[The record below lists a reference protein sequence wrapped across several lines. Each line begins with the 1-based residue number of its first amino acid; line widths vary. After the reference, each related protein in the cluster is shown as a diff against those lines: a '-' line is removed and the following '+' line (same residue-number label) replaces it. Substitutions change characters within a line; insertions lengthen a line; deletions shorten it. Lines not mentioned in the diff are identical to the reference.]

1 MMPETWGLSPGFRF
15 IVTDVG
21 STTTKA
27 ILFQR
32 KDTNWEFLFE
42 ESPTTV
48 EKPCE
53 DVTIGVLRAI
63 RALEQASG
71 ETLLSEGR
79 PTVPYL
85 STSSA
90 GGGLAMVVTGLVQD
104 ITAESADR
112 VALGAG
118 AIVQEIVAM
127 NDGRSPYRKIEDL
140 RRLRPDMV
148 LLAGGFDGDALSG
161 PVFLAELLLE
171 AGLHPKLNPNAKLP
185 VIYAGNSHAV
195 EFVRRA
201 LDERF
206 MFHPVP
212 NLRPTADRENFEPAR
227 DAIQELFMN
236 HVMSQAPGYERLK
249 GWVAAPIVPTPAGFA
264 MILALVSK
272 ELKTRVLAIDV
283 GGATTDVFTADN
295 GSVFRTVSANLGL
308 SYSIMNVAAAHGVGE
323 IRKLLDLD
331 MSEIELWNRIGNKH
345 VNPTRLA
352 ANDRDMRVEWAVAST
367 AIREAVRAHFEVM
380 AAGAHLPPAPQMDVN
395 DILRDPPKPIL
406 TRPSYGLKDY
416 GMVIGSGGILSH
428 SPRDA
433 SAKILM
439 DGLELSPETLLAV
452 DSAFMF
458 PHLGVLSEV
467 NPELAHELF
476 FKLGI
481 VQLGKADRKRAFPS
495 DYLPPARLEAR
506 SENCEERIVK
516 CEENGPES
524 DVRSLGVFHGRIE
537 LRREL
542 AIPGQVLV
550 KTGDRTQP
558 DTLLARSTRQF
569 LRPFFLHV
577 AAGIHVPPAEL
588 DKHLLK
594 RVGDEVEFD
603 EAIASRTR
611 RWMSAE
617 TFHSPVEGRIE
628 KILPDG
634 VLVVREKPEKARE
647 YTVVDVARELD
658 MEPDRIKPYLKVK
671 PGDELEREQWIAAIV
686 ESGGIKLCKSPVRG
700 KVNRIDWKLGMV
712 IIEPLLEELE
722 VYSWL
727 PGVVETV
734 TDKGCVVW
742 AQGTVIQGV
751 WGTGGERHGRMQNAE
766 CRIQNAEYGSNP
778 RIPDSLNPLP
788 GAVVVADFADAK
800 MLARL
805 KEARVAGL
813 IAGGV
818 NLQDVLDPCPGFT
831 VVVLQGFGEQKI
843 APDVL
848 DRLKGHEGKLALLDG
863 TTQLRVGVKRPQV
876 ILPES

>member
-1 MMPETWGLSPGFRF
+1 MMPETWGLSPGLRF

-27 ILFQR
+27 ILFRRRGPDWQ
-32 KDTNWEFLFE
+32 FLFE

-48 EKPCE
+48 EKPYE
-53 DVTIGVLRAI
+53 DVTIGVIRAI
-63 RALEQASG
+63 QALEQASG

-79 PTVPYL
+79 PAVPYL

-171 AGLHPKLNPNAKLP
+171 AGLHPKLNPDAKLP

-264 MILALVSK
+264 MILSLVSK

-295 GSVFRTVSANLGL
+295 GNVFRTVSANLGL
-308 SYSIMNVAAAHGVGE
+308 SYSIMNVAAAHGAGE

-352 ANDRDMRVEWAVAST
+352 ANVQDMRVEWAVAST

-380 AAGAHLPPAPQMDVN
+380 ATGAHLPPAPQMDVN

-406 TRPSYGLKDY
+406 TRPSYGLRDY
-416 GMVIGSGGILSH
+416 GLVIGSGGILSH

-433 SAKILM
+433 AARILM
-439 DGLELSPETLLAV
+439 DGLELSPETALAV

-467 NPELAHELF
+467 NPELARELF

-481 VQLGKADRKRAFPS
+481 VQLGEADRKRAFPG
-495 DYLPPARLEAR
+495 DYLPPARKGEPEREAR
-506 SENCEERIVK
+506 
-516 CEENGPES
+516 
-524 DVRSLGVFHGRIE
+524 VFQGRIE

-594 RVGDEVEFD
+594 KVGDEVEFD

-727 PGVVETV
+727 PGTVEAV
-734 TDKGCVVW
+734 TDKGCMVV

-751 WGTGGERHGRMQNAE
+751 WGTGGERYGRMQNAE
-766 CRIQNAEYGSNP
+766 CRIQNAESRQNP
-778 RIPDSLNPLP
+778 RTLEPLNPLP
-788 GAVVVADFADAK
+788 GSVVVADFADAK

-805 KEARVAGL
+805 KERRVSGL
-813 IAGGV
+813 ITGGV

-876 ILPES
+876 ILPAD

>member
-1 MMPETWGLSPGFRF
+1 MSETWRLSEVSRF

-27 ILFQR
+27 ILFR
-32 KDTNWEFLFE
+32 RRDTNWEFLFE

-63 RALEQASG
+63 RALEQVSG
-71 ETLLSEGR
+71 ETLLCEGR
-79 PTVPYL
+79 PNVPYL

-171 AGLHPKLNPNAKLP
+171 AGLHPKLNPDAKLP

-195 EFVRRA
+195 EFVRQA

-206 MFHPVP
+206 MFHPVS

-295 GSVFRTVSANLGL
+295 GNVFRTVSANLGL

-323 IRKLLDLD
+323 IRKLLELD

-345 VNPTRLA
+345 VNPTGLA
-352 ANDRDMRVEWAVAST
+352 ANDQDMRVEWAVAAI

-380 AAGAHLPPAPQMDVN
+380 ATGAHLPPAPQMDVN
-395 DILRDPPKPIL
+395 DILRDPPRPKL
-406 TRPSYGLKDY
+406 TRPSYGLRDY

-433 SAKILM
+433 AARILM
-439 DGLELSPETLLAV
+439 DGLELSPETALAV

-467 NPELAHELF
+467 NPKLAHELF

-481 VQLGKADRKRAFPS
+481 VRLGKADRKRSFPA
-495 DYLPPARLEAR
+495 DYLPPARTGEPEREAR
-506 SENCEERIVK
+506 VYQ
-516 CEENGPES
+516 
-524 DVRSLGVFHGRIE
+524 GRIE

-594 RVGDEVEFD
+594 KVGDEVEYG
-603 EAIASRTR
+603 EAIAGRTR

-686 ESGGIKLCKSPVRG
+686 EPGNIKLCKSPVRG

-727 PGVVETV
+727 PGIVETV

-751 WGTGGERHGRMQNAE
+751 WGTGGERYGRMQNAE
-766 CRIQNAEYGSNP
+766 CRIQNAEYGTNP

-788 GAVVVADFADAK
+788 GAVVVSDFADAK

-805 KEARVAGL
+805 KERQVAGL

-818 NLQDVLDPCPGFT
+818 NLRDVLDPCPGFT

-843 APDVL
+843 APEAL
-848 DRLKGHEGKLALLDG
+848 DLLKAHEGKLALLDG

-876 ILPES
+876 ILPAD

>member
-1 MMPETWGLSPGFRF
+1 MTTDYSLFTAQGAPHSTETMPGQRQGGSTSGRWQPFEDARF

-32 KDTNWEFLFE
+32 KGPDWHFLFE

-48 EKPCE
+48 EKPHE
-53 DVTIGVLRAI
+53 DVTIGVVRAI
-63 RALEQASG
+63 RALERASG
-71 ETLLSEGR
+71 ETLLSEGK
-79 PTVPYL
+79 PAVPYL

-90 GGGLAMVVTGLVQD
+90 GGGLAMVVTGLVED

-140 RRLRPDMV
+140 KRLRPDMI

-171 AGLHPKLNPNAKLP
+171 AGLHPKLNPEARLP
-185 VIYAGNSHAV
+185 VVYAGNVHAR
-195 EFVRRA
+195 EFVRQS
-201 LDERF
+201 LDDRF
-206 MFHPVP
+206 VFHPVP
-212 NLRPTADRENFEPAR
+212 NLRPSGDRENFEPAR
-227 DAIQELFMN
+227 DAIHELFMT

-249 GWVAAPIVPTPAGFA
+249 SWVAAPIVPTPAGFA
-264 MILALVSK
+264 MILSLVSK

-295 GSVFRTVSANLGL
+295 GQVFRTVSANLGL
-308 SYSIMNVAAAHGVGE
+308 SYSIMNVAVLHGVDG
-323 IRKLLDLD
+323 IRKLLDLE
-331 MSEIELWNRIGNKH
+331 MGETELWNRIGNKH
-345 VNPTRLA
+345 INPTRLA
-352 ANDRDMRVEWAVAST
+352 ENDRDMRVEWAVAAT
-367 AIREAVRAHFEVM
+367 AIREAVDAHLKVM
-380 AAGAHLPPAPQMDVN
+380 QGSAHLPSAPQMDVN
-395 DILRDPPKPIL
+395 DILRDPPRPML
-406 TRPSYGLKDY
+406 TRPSYRLSDY
-416 GMVIGSGGILSH
+416 GMVIGSGGILCH

-433 SAKILM
+433 AARILM
-439 DGLELSPETLLAV
+439 DGLELSRETALAV

-481 VQLGKADRKRAFPS
+481 VQLGKADRKRLFPA
-495 DYLPPARLEAR
+495 DYLPPPRTGEPESEAR
-506 SENCEERIVK
+506 
-516 CEENGPES
+516 
-524 DVRSLGVFHGRIE
+524 VFQGRIE

-542 AIPGQVLV
+542 AVPGQVLV
-550 KTGDRTQP
+550 RTGERTQP
-558 DTLLARSTRQF
+558 DTLIARSTRQF

-588 DKHLLK
+588 DKYLLK
-594 RVGDEVEFD
+594 KVGDEVELD
-603 EAIASRTR
+603 DAIASRHR
-611 RWMSAE
+611 RWMPAE
-617 TFHSPVEGRIE
+617 TFRSPVEGRIE

-634 VLVVREKPEKARE
+634 VLVVRERPEKARE
-647 YTVVDVARELD
+647 YTTVDVARELGL
-658 MEPDRIKPYLKVK
+658 EPYEIKPYLKVK

-686 ESGGIKLCKSPVRG
+686 MPGSVKLSKSPVRG
-700 KVNRIDWKLGMV
+700 KVNRIEWKMGMV

-734 TDKGCVVW
+734 TDKGCMVVSR
-742 AQGTVIQGV
+742 GTIIQGV
-751 WGTGGERHGRMQNAE
+751 WGTGGEAFGRLKIAECRMQNAE
-766 CRIQNAEYGSNP
+766 YER
-778 RIPDSLNPLP
+778 
-788 GAVVVADFADAK
+788 GAVIVSDFADAK

-805 KEARVAGL
+805 KEERVAGL
-813 IAGGV
+813 IVGGV
-818 NLQDVLDPCPGFT
+818 NLQDVLDPHPGFT

-843 APDVL
+843 APETL
-848 DRLKGHEGKLALLDG
+848 DLLKAHEGKLALLDG

-876 ILPES
+876 ILPEG

>member
-1 MMPETWGLSPGFRF
+1 V
-15 IVTDVG
+15 VTDVG

-27 ILFQR
+27 ILFRR
-32 KDTNWEFLFE
+32 KGTDWQFLFE

-48 EKPCE
+48 EKPYE

-140 RRLRPDMV
+140 KRLRPDMV

-171 AGLHPKLNPNAKLP
+171 AGLHPKLNPDAKLP
-185 VIYAGNSHAV
+185 VIYAGNSHAL

-201 LDERF
+201 LDDRF

-212 NLRPTADRENFEPAR
+212 NLRPTGDRENFEPTR
-227 DAIQELFMN
+227 DAIHELFMN

-264 MILALVSK
+264 MILGLVSK

-295 GSVFRTVSANLGL
+295 GSIFRTVSANLGL
-308 SYSIMNVAAAHGVGE
+308 SYSIMNVAMLSGVGE

-331 MSEIELWNRIGNKH
+331 MSETELWNRIGNKH
-345 VNPTRLA
+345 INPTRLA
-352 ANDRDMRVEWAVAST
+352 DNARDMRVEWAVASI
-367 AIREAVRAHFEVM
+367 AIREAVQTHFKVM
-380 AAGAHLPPAPQMDVN
+380 QGSAHLPAQPQLDVN

-406 TRPSYGLKDY
+406 TRPSYGLRDY

-433 SAKILM
+433 AARILM
-439 DGLELSPETLLAV
+439 DGLELSPGTALAV

-481 VQLGKADRKRAFPS
+481 VQLGKADPKRVFPA
-495 DYLPPARLEAR
+495 DYLPPARTKVRSANCEVR
-506 SENCEERIVK
+506 SEK
-516 CEENGPES
+516 CEENNPQS
-524 DVRSLGVFHGRIE
+524 SVRSSQSEVRSAEVFQGRIE

-550 KTGDRTQP
+550 KAGDRTQP

-577 AAGIHVPPAEL
+577 AAGIHVAPAEL
-588 DKHLLK
+588 GKYMLK
-594 RVGDEVEFD
+594 KVGDEVEFG
-603 EAIASRTR
+603 EAIAGRPR

-647 YTVVDVARELD
+647 YTTVDVARELD
-658 MEPDRIKPYLKVK
+658 MEPEKIKPYVKVK
-671 PGDELEREQWIAAIV
+671 PGDELDRGQWIAAV
-686 ESGGIKLCKSPVRG
+686 TEHLPFKLCTSPVRG
-700 KVNRIDWKLGMV
+700 KVNRIEWKMGMV

-727 PGVVETV
+727 PGTVETV
-734 TDKGCVVW
+734 TDKGCLVA
-742 AQGTVIQGV
+742 AQGTIIQGV
-751 WGTGGERHGRMQNAE
+751 WGTGGERHGRMQIAD

-778 RIPDSLNPLP
+778 RILESLNPLP
-788 GAVVVADFADAK
+788 GAVVVSDFADAK

-805 KEARVAGL
+805 KERRVAGL
-813 IAGGV
+813 IVGGV

-831 VVVLQGFGEQKI
+831 VAVLQGFGEQKI
-843 APDVL
+843 APEVL
-848 DRLKGHEGKLALLDG
+848 DLLKRHEGKLALLDG
-863 TTQLRVGVKRPQV
+863 TTQLRVGVKRPRV
-876 ILPES
+876 VLPEN

>member
-1 MMPETWGLSPGFRF
+1 MTPETWGLSLGFRF
-15 IVTDVG
+15 VVTDVG

-27 ILFQR
+27 ILFRR
-32 KDTNWEFLFE
+32 KGTDWEFRFE
-42 ESPTTV
+42 ESGTTV
-48 EKPCE
+48 EKPYE
-53 DVTIGVLRAI
+53 DVTIGVIRAI
-63 RALEQASG
+63 QALEQASG
-71 ETLLSEGR
+71 EALLSEGK

-140 RRLRPDMV
+140 KRLRPDMV

-171 AGLHPKLNPNAKLP
+171 AGLHPKLNPDAKLP
-185 VIYAGNSHAV
+185 VIYAGNSHAL

-212 NLRPTADRENFEPAR
+212 NLRPSGDRENFEPAR
-227 DAIQELFMN
+227 DAIHELFMN

-264 MILALVSK
+264 MILGLVSK
-272 ELKTRVLAIDV
+272 ELATRVLAIDI

-308 SYSIMNVAAAHGVGE
+308 SYSIMNVAELHGVGQ
-323 IRKLLDLD
+323 IRKLLELD
-331 MSEIELWNRIGNKH
+331 MSETELWNRIGNKH
-345 VNPTRLA
+345 INPTRLA
-352 ANDRDMRVEWAVAST
+352 ANDRDMKVEWAVASI
-367 AIREAVRAHFEVM
+367 AIREAVQAHLAVM
-380 AAGAHLPPAPQMDVN
+380 QASAHLPHQPQMDVN
-395 DILRDPPKPIL
+395 DILRDPPKPL
-406 TRPSYGLKDY
+406 MTRPAYGLKDY

-433 SAKILM
+433 AAKILM

-481 VQLGKADRKRAFPS
+481 VQLGKADRKRVFPV
-495 DYLPPARLEAR
+495 DYLPPARTGESEDEAR
-506 SENCEERIVK
+506 
-516 CEENGPES
+516 
-524 DVRSLGVFHGRIE
+524 VFQGRIE

-577 AAGIHVPPAEL
+577 AAGIHVPPEEL
-588 DKHLLK
+588 DRYLLK
-594 RVGDEVEFD
+594 KVGDQVEFS
-603 EAIASRTR
+603 EAIASRPR
-611 RWMSAE
+611 RWMTAE

-628 KILPDG
+628 RILPDG
-634 VLVVREKPEKARE
+634 VMVVREKPEKARE
-647 YTVVDVARELD
+647 YTAVDVAEALD
-658 MEPDRIKPYLKVK
+658 LEPEKIKPYLKVK
-671 PGDELEREQWIAAIV
+671 PGDELEREQWIAAIM
-686 ESGGIKLCKSPVRG
+686 ETGDIKLCKSPVRG

-727 PGVVETV
+727 PSIVETV
-734 TDKGCVVW
+734 TDKGCVVS

-751 WGTGGERHGRMQNAE
+751 WGTGGERYGTMQNVECRMQNSE
-766 CRIQNAEYGSNP
+766 CKE
-778 RIPDSLNPLP
+778 
-788 GAVVVADFADAK
+788 GAVVVLDFADAK

-805 KEARVAGL
+805 KERRVAGL
-813 IAGGV
+813 ITGGV
-818 NLQDVLDPCPGFT
+818 NLQDVLDPFPGFT

-843 APDVL
+843 APEVL
-848 DRLKGHEGKLALLDG
+848 DLLKGHDGKLALLDG

>member
-1 MMPETWGLSPGFRF
+1 LSSDSRF
-15 IVTDVG
+15 VVTDVG

-27 ILFQR
+27 ILFRRRVTDWQFR
-32 KDTNWEFLFE
+32 FE

-48 EKPCE
+48 EKPYE
-53 DVTIGVLRAI
+53 DVTVGVIRAI
-63 RALEQASG
+63 QALEQASG

-79 PTVPYL
+79 PVVPYL

-90 GGGLAMVVTGLVQD
+90 GGGLAMVVTGLVED

-140 RRLRPDMV
+140 KRLRPDMV

-185 VIYAGNSHAV
+185 VVYAGNSHAL

-212 NLRPTADRENFEPAR
+212 NLRPTGDRENFEPAR
-227 DAIQELFMN
+227 DAIHELFMS

-264 MILALVSK
+264 MILGLASK

-295 GSVFRTVSANLGL
+295 GDVFRTVSANLGL
-308 SYSIMNVAAAHGVGE
+308 SYSIMNVAALSGVGE
-323 IRKLLDLD
+323 IRKLLELD
-331 MSEIELWNRIGNKH
+331 MSETELWNRIGNKH
-345 VNPTRLA
+345 INPTSLA
-352 ANDRDMRVEWAVAST
+352 ANVRDMKVEWAVASI
-367 AIREAVRAHFEVM
+367 AIREAVKAHFKVM
-380 AAGAHLPPAPQMDVN
+380 QSSAHLPLAPQADVN
-395 DILRDPPKPIL
+395 DILRDPPKPLL

-433 SAKILM
+433 AARILM
-439 DGLELSPETLLAV
+439 DGLELSPETALAV

-476 FKLGI
+476 FQLGI
-481 VQLGKADRKRAFPS
+481 VQLGKADRKRVFPA
-495 DYLPPARLEAR
+495 DYLPQPRMKVRSANWEVRNGQSTAR
-506 SENCEERIVK
+506 SL
-516 CEENGPES
+516 
-524 DVRSLGVFHGRIE
+524 DVFQGRIE
-537 LRREL
+537 LHREL

-550 KTGDRTQP
+550 KAGVRTQP

-577 AAGIHVPPAEL
+577 AAGIHVGPEEL

-594 RVGDEVEFD
+594 KVGDEVEYN

-611 RWMSAE
+611 RWMPAE

-647 YTVVDVARELD
+647 YTAVDVARELD
-658 MEPDRIKPYLKVK
+658 LEPEKIKPYLKVK

-686 ESGGIKLCKSPVRG
+686 LPGSIKLCKSPVRG
-700 KVNRIDWKLGMV
+700 KVNRIDRKLGMV

-727 PGVVETV
+727 PGVVESV
-734 TDKGCVVW
+734 TDKGCVVA

-751 WGTGGERHGRMQNAE
+751 WGTGGERHGRLQIAEYRMQNAE
-766 CRIQNAEYGSNP
+766 SGSNP
-778 RIPDSLNPLP
+778 GILESLNPLP
-788 GAVVVADFADAK
+788 GAVVVSDFADAE

-805 KEARVAGL
+805 KERQVAGL
-813 IAGGV
+813 ITGGV
-818 NLQDVLDPCPGFT
+818 NLQDVLDPRPGFT

-843 APDVL
+843 APEVL
-848 DRLKGHEGKLALLDG
+848 DLLKGHEGKLALLDG
-863 TTQLRVGVKRPQV
+863 TTQLRVGVKRPQA